1 MTIEELRAACE
12 GREFLQLVS
21 PDGKRPIPRV
31 QAELLCCSPSN
42 GQSVWL
48 YKTKA
53 VLRVLDRIAKEAK
66 KSREKGAQS
75 LPLQN
80 PGGPWYNTCDAE
92 G

>member
-66 KSREKGAQS
+66 KSRERRGAEPA
-75 LPLQN
+75 LAK
-80 PGGPWYNTCDAE
+80 PGRAVV
-92 G
+92 